1 MPGGGGGAQSFAR
14 HAMDDLK
21 RFLREGENLGRV
33 AIFDGTNTT
42 GKRRRWILKQLE
54 ASTSHGT
61 A

>member
-1 MPGGGGGAQSFAR
+1 
-14 HAMDDLK
+14 MDDLK